1 MAVSASLLQNLIND
15 KQLVIT
21 PYDGSCLVGNSYLLH
36 NNGTISFYE
45 DDIYEYSNVM
55 DSKKPAKLT
64 TEKILK
70 KGYCL
75 APNTVYRMTL
85 KERIS
90 CKDYT
95 TNVTACP
102 SLASCGLNIVSEDN
116 PSYSEDGKFDV
127 AVSVSRP
134 LIIYPEQELV
144 SLTVNV
150 DDNSTSA
157 VPIGGIIAWRGGPL
171 PYGYCYCDGSNGSPN
186 LMGCFIKGGTQNQL
200 ADTKI
205 LMANFGLDI
214 FQLIFIMRY
223 K

>member
-15 KQLVIT
+15 KQLIIT
-21 PYDGSCLVGNSYLLH
+21 PYDESCLVGNSYLLH
-36 NNGTISFYE
+36 NNGTVSFYG
-45 DDIYEYSNVM
+45 DNIYGYSNVM

-64 TEKILK
+64 TEKIPK

-75 APNTVYRMTL
+75 APNTTYRMTL

-95 TNVTACP
+95 TSISACP

-127 AVSVSRP
+127 AVSVSHP
-134 LIIYPEQELV
+134 LMIYPEQDLV
-144 SLTVNV
+144 SLTI
-150 DDNSTSA
+150 DAGDSGTSA
-157 VPIGGIIAWRGGPL
+157 VPIGGIIAWKGGPL

-186 LMGCFIKGGTQNQL
+186 LMGMFIKGGTQNQREN
-200 ADTKI
+200 AHVMTS
-205 LMANFGLDI
+205 NGSDI
-214 FQLIFIMRY
+214 FRLIFIMRY

>member
-21 PYDGSCLVGNSYLLH
+21 PYDESCLVGNSYLLH
-36 NNGTISFYE
+36 NNGTVSFYG
-45 DDIYEYSNVM
+45 DNIYGYSNVM

-64 TEKILK
+64 TEKIPK

-90 CKDYT
+90 CKEYT
-95 TNVTACP
+95 TSITACP

-127 AVSVSRP
+127 AVSVSHP
-134 LIIYPEQELV
+134 LMIYPEQELV
-144 SLTVNV
+144 SLTV
-150 DDNSTSA
+150 DAGDSGTSA
-157 VPIGGIIAWRGGPL
+157 VPIGGIIAWKGGPL

-186 LMGCFIKGGTQNQL
+186 LMGMFIKGGTQNRRENAQVMTT
-200 ADTKI
+200 D
-205 LMANFGLDI
+205 GSDI
-214 FQLIFIMRY
+214 FHLIFIMRY